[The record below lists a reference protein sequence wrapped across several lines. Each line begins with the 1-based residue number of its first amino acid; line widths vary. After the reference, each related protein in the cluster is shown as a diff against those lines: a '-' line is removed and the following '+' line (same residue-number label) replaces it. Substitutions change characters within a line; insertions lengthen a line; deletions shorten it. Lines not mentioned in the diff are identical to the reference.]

1 VLEDNILLRLVV
13 VRIEVDH
20 IVVARTGV
28 DRIAVGRIAE
38 DHRIAVAVV
47 EGIRLLLPFSSVRA
61 LYLRPIVNRRAPFA
75 TSYPERL
82 TPYLTAKSSR
92 DWANESKWFSR

>member
-47 EGIRLLLPFSSVRA
+47 EGIRLLLPLSSVQA

-75 TSYPERL
+75 ASFSDRL
-82 TPYLTAKSSR
+82 KTLSDCRPSC
-92 DWANESKWFSR
+92 DWADEAK